1 MILHESTE
9 TRDRKIHVRTPKRL
23 PKLVRISGE
32 KISERPKK
40 IYAIEAVRHVGSQ
53 SDAIHSSAD
62 LPEMFAPRARV
73 RIARLIMVFPSFA
86 VPRIRSREGD
96 QSSDVNLRAERLI
109 RAQDGMARGGLKA
122 HIANSFRA

>member
-9 TRDRKIHVRTPKRL
+9 TRDRKIHIRTPERL
-23 PKLVRISGE
+23 PKLVRISRE

-62 LPEMFAPRARV
+62 LPKVFALRARV
-73 RIARLIMVFPSFA
+73 RIAGLIVIFATFA
-86 VPRIRSREGD
+86 VSRVGTPED
-96 QSSDVNLRAERLI
+96 NQPNYVNLRAKRLV
-109 RAQDGMARGGLKA
+109 RVQDGMTCGDLEPQIA
-122 HIANSFRA
+122 HSL